1 MEWGDYLRFVLAL
14 VFVVGLI
21 GLLAWAGKRFGFSP
35 RPTTP
40 GGRNRLA
47 IVDVTTVDARR
58 RLVLVRRDN
67 VEHLLLL
74 GQSEDLVIER
84 GIPAPG
90 GIAALAPAVSDGAKD
105 PR

>member
-1 MEWGDYLRFVLAL
+1 MDWGDYLRFILAL

-21 GLLAWAGKRFGFSP
+21 GLLAWAGKRFGFGP

-40 GGRNRLA
+40 GGRDRLA
-47 IVDVTTVDARR
+47 IVGVITVDARR
-58 RLVLVRRDN
+58 RLVLVRRDD

-74 GQSEDLVIER
+74 GQSEDLVIEH

-90 GIAALAPAVSDGAKD
+90 GIAALVPAVSDDAEDG
-105 PR
+105 R